1 MTPPLSQPFVP
12 ARLPPQHRR
21 ALVVA
26 AALALALHAM
36 LLLRWPA
43 LTQQVRAGSAVG
55 TVSTR
60 IIAPPAAP
68 PEPMATPQVPEE
80 VAAPPPVPAAVP
92 QARPRPRPAARPR
105 RAAPPEPAPA
115 EAPSRGAAGGV
126 MDPTASLLA
135 PPPLGDFG
143 GSRSTVPLKPS
154 LEGEAAQ
161 QARQFA
167 QAGEPLPA
175 RVSRAATLQYRLQG
189 QLNGAPVTGPVTLAW
204 RRTAE
209 IYEADWES
217 SVPALSALRMSSVG
231 LVVPQGLVPVQAG
244 PRTAGVPPTRFDYA
258 QPAVHFASSGQS
270 AALPPGTQDELSV
283 VLQLGA
289 WLAGDARRF
298 EPGQTFEL
306 PIAGSDAV
314 QPSRWLVEG
323 AETITA
329 LGSQSVQAFK
339 LTRLPLSG
347 QGATAS
353 ARLEVWLAEAMDYLP
368 ARLRWSWPDGTA
380 VDAVVD
386 TARLN
391 RTDPAATTAPASA
404 GAR

>member
-1 MTPPLSQPFVP
+1 
-12 ARLPPQHRR
+12 
-21 ALVVA
+21 
-26 AALALALHAM
+26 
-36 LLLRWPA
+36 
-43 LTQQVRAGSAVG
+43 
-55 TVSTR
+55 
-60 IIAPPAAP
+60 
-68 PEPMATPQVPEE
+68 
-80 VAAPPPVPAAVP
+80 
-92 QARPRPRPAARPR
+92 
-105 RAAPPEPAPA
+105 
-115 EAPSRGAAGGV
+115 

-154 LEGEAAQ
+154 LEGEAAE

-175 RVSRAATLQYRLQG
+175 RVPRAATLQYRLQG

-204 RRTAE
+204 RRTDE

-217 SVPALSALRMSSVG
+217 SAPALSALRMSSVG

-258 QPAVHFASSGQS
+258 PPAVHFASSGQS

-314 QPSRWLVEG
+314 QPSRWLVDG

-329 LGSQSVQAFK
+329 LGGQSVQAFK
-339 LTRLPLSG
+339 LTRLPLGG

-368 ARLRWSWPDGTA
+368 ARLHWSWPDGTS
-380 VDAVVD
+380 VDAVVN

-391 RTDPAATTAPASA
+391 RTDSATATAPAAA
-404 GAR
+404 GSR